1 VIIKIVRA
9 LSKAGFS
16 IANSIM
22 SVNEYLI
29 SLTTENVH
37 LPYQGDFQGMHAK
50 ASVIAKL
57 ETRQAV
63 VKGAG
68 SRCWGSAMVDGFRR
82 KLVFCKARF
91 LNHEFCH
98 EVNPGIIVGRSPTPP
113 LKVNESSC
121 TNS

>member
-9 LSKAGFS
+9 LSKAGSS

-63 VKGAG
+63 LKGAG
-68 SRCWGSAMVDGFRR
+68 SRCWGSAMVD
-82 KLVFCKARF
+82 
-91 LNHEFCH
+91 EFCH
-98 EVNPGIIVGRSPTPP
+98 EVNPGIIVGRSPTLP